1 MLGFNGGLIGKVR
14 TASILQSVPGVWTL
28 QEQAIYRGL
37 RTWPGGWTPANIS
50 TALWLDATDSTTIT
64 ESSGAVSQWND
75 KSGNGRNATA
85 SSTARP
91 TTGTRTINSLN
102 VLDFNGSSN
111 SMTFATA
118 PMSGTSSGM
127 AVYVVQLDNDPP
139 TVTTTGGPV
148 LGDWGLGGAGTILI
162 WTDGNIYDDFL
173 SNSRNAAG
181 NPTPSFSTAPAL
193 VSVVSA
199 SGLWEIYV
207 NGSLLF
213 STTSNT
219 YRVGTSPKIGHS
231 STNGNIYVDGR
242 VAEIAVVANSTSS
255 TTRQLLEGYMAGP
268 ARWNLQS
275 SLPSDHPYRNVAP

>member
-1 MLGFNGGLIGKVR
+1 MPGLNGGLIGKVR
-14 TASILQSVPGVWTL
+14 TVSISQSVPGVWTL
-28 QEQAIYRGL
+28 QEQAIYREL
-37 RTWPGGWTPANIS
+37 RTWPGGWTPASIN
-50 TALWLDATDSTTIT
+50 TALWLDASDSATIT

-111 SMTFATA
+111 QMTFATA

-139 TVTTTGGPV
+139 SNATSAGPV
-148 LGDWGLGGAGTILI
+148 LGDWGTDSLVTLI
-162 WTDGNIYDDFL
+162 WTDGTIYDDFL
-173 SNSRNAAG
+173 SSTRKNTS
-181 NPTPSFSTAPAL
+181 NPTPSFSAAPVL
-193 VSVVSA
+193 ISVVSA
-199 SGLWEIYV
+199 SGLWQIYV
-207 NGSLLF
+207 NGTLLF
-213 STTSNT
+213 STTTNT
-219 YRVGTSPKIGHS
+219 YAVGTSPKIGHS
-231 STNGNIYVDGR
+231 DRGANIYVDGR

-268 ARWNLQS
+268 GRWNLQS